1 MLLVSVFMI
10 TSTKCYRAIDTMMK
24 IPSKELVLIPI
35 KYIGI
40 KAETRPG
47 VDRVKPKVWFK
58 P

>member
-35 KYIGI
+35 KYMDG
-40 KAETRPG
+40 
-47 VDRVKPKVWFK
+47 
-58 P
+58 